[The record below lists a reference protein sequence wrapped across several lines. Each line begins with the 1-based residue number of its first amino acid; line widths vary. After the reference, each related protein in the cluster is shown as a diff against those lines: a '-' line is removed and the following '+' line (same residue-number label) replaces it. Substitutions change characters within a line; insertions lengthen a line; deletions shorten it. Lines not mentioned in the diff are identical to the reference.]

1 MHLLK
6 NSVMTITVNLHFQK
20 YGKKGGEGGIA
31 LAEKVLETLET
42 KESRFHPLYSEEL
55 SLKDKIRNDRT
66 GNLWCKRC
74 GV

>member
-20 YGKKGGEGGIA
+20 YGKK
-31 LAEKVLETLET
+31 AEKAASHWLRKYWETLET